1 MEPNQSLRLSFNY
14 QESMLETPKGIH
26 TIRNLPDEKLGQLWE
41 SIKVDP
47 ALKSQLHAQAVLN
60 FTVRRKIKRS
70 VLPLH
75 GIILLVGLPG
85 TGKTSL
91 ARGLAHKVAKS
102 FSATGMRL
110 LEVDPH
116 VLGSSAM
123 GKTQKAVSELFSQTI
138 GEAASMG
145 PIIVLLDEVETLATD
160 RSKLSLDANPVD
172 IHRATD
178 AVLTQLDD
186 LAEKHPDILFVATS
200 NFPEAVDAAFASR
213 CDLILEVPLPNAEAC
228 KQILT
233 DCLTRIGEVYPAI
246 GAITASPGFGRCVS
260 ECVGLDGRAI
270 RKTVA
275 NAMAATTETAAN
287 PNTMTVDMLLVAARS
302 SKANRAKGSKH

>member
-1 MEPNQSLRLSFNY
+1 M
-14 QESMLETPKGIH
+14 ETPKGIH
-26 TIRNLPDEKLGQLWE
+26 TIRNLPDEQLGQLWE
-41 SIKVDP
+41 SIKVEP

-60 FTVRRKIKRS
+60 FTVRRKIQRS

-91 ARGLAHKVAKS
+91 ARGLANKVAKS
-102 FSATGMRL
+102 FKATSMRL

-123 GKTQKAVSELFSQTI
+123 GKTQKAVSELFAQTI

-186 LAEKHPDILFVATS
+186 LAEKYPDILFVATS

-213 CDLILEVPLPNAEAC
+213 CDLILEVPLPNADAC

-233 DCLTRIGEVYPAI
+233 DCLARIGEVYPAI

-275 NAMAATTETAAN
+275 NAMAATVETAAN
-287 PNTMTVDMLLVAARS
+287 PNTMTVDMLLVAVRS
-302 SKANRAKGSKH
+302 SKASRTKGSKH

>member
-1 MEPNQSLRLSFNY
+1 M
-14 QESMLETPKGIH
+14 ETPKGIH
-26 TIRNLPDEKLGQLWE
+26 CIRQLPDNDLSQLWD
-41 SIKVDP
+41 SIIIDP
-47 ALKSQLHAQAVLN
+47 ETKRQLHAQAVLN
-60 FTVRRKIKRS
+60 FTVRRKISRT

-75 GIILLVGLPG
+75 GIILLVGQPG

-91 ARGLAHKVAKS
+91 ARGLANRVAQS
-102 FSATGMRL
+102 FGGAKIKL

-138 GEAASMG
+138 AEAAMAG

-160 RSKLSLDANPVD
+160 RTKLSLDANPVD

-186 LAEKHPDILFVATS
+186 LAERYPDILFVATS
-200 NFPEAVDAAFASR
+200 NFPDAVDAAFSSR
-213 CDLILEVPLPNAEAC
+213 CDLILEVPLPNADAC
-228 KQILT
+228 KQILK
-233 DCLTRIGEVYPAI
+233 DCLTRIGAAYPTI
-246 GAITASPGFGRCVS
+246 GSIAASPLFSRCAA

-275 NAMAATTETAAN
+275 NAMAATVETAAN
-287 PNTMTVDMLLVAARS
+287 PNLMSADMLLEALKAA
-302 SKANRAKGSKH
+302 KANRRKGGAR

>member
-1 MEPNQSLRLSFNY
+1 MEL
-14 QESMLETPKGIH
+14 PKGLQ
-26 TIRNLPDEKLGQLWE
+26 TIRNLPDEKLGQLWD
-41 SIKVDP
+41 SIMVEP
-47 ALKSQLHAQAVLN
+47 AIKAQLHAQAVLN
-60 FTVRRKIKRS
+60 FTVRRKIARS

-91 ARGLAHKVAKS
+91 ARGLANKVANS
-102 FSATGMRL
+102 FKAKGMRL

-123 GKTQKAVSELFSQTI
+123 GKTQKAVSELFAQTI
-138 GEAASMG
+138 GEAASAG

-160 RSKLSLDANPVD
+160 RSKLSLDANPID

-200 NFPEAVDAAFASR
+200 NFPDAVDAAFASR
-213 CDLILEVPLPNAEAC
+213 CDLVIEVPLPNADAC
-228 KQILT
+228 RQILT
-233 DCLTRIGEVYPAI
+233 DCLTRIGDAYPAI
-246 GAITASPGFGRCVS
+246 GAIAASSSFGRCVA

-275 NAMAATTETAAN
+275 NAMAATIETAAN
-287 PNTMTVDMLLVAARS
+287 PNSMTVDMLLAALKS
-302 SKANRAKGSKH
+302 SKANRVKGSKH

>member
-1 MEPNQSLRLSFNY
+1 M
-14 QESMLETPKGIH
+14 ETPKGIH
-26 TIRNLPDEKLGQLWE
+26 TIRSLPDGKLGQLWE
-41 SIKVDP
+41 SIKIDP
-47 ALKSQLHAQAVLN
+47 ALKAQLHAQAVLN
-60 FTVRRKIKRS
+60 FTVRRKIERS

-102 FSATGMRL
+102 FGATDMRL

-123 GKTQKAVSELFSQTI
+123 GKTQKAVSELFAQTI

-186 LAEKHPDILFVATS
+186 LAEKYPDILFVATS

-233 DCLTRIGEVYPAI
+233 ECLTRIGEVYPAI
-246 GAITASPGFGRCVS
+246 GAITASPSFGRCVS
-260 ECVGLDGRAI
+260 ECAGLDGRAI

-275 NAMAATTETAAN
+275 NAMAATIETAAN
-287 PNTMTVDMLLVAARS
+287 PNTMTVDMLLVAVRS